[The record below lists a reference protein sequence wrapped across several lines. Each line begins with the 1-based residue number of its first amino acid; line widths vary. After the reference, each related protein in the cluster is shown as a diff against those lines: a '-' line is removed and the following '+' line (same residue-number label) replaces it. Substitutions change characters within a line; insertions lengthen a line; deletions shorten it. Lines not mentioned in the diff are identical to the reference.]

1 MWRKSKVPHFI
12 DPSSTSAPLQNRD
25 TSRPSAWIVTWST
38 VAVQSTGSNSSG
50 RVSSE

>member
-1 MWRKSKVPHFI
+1 MWRKSRVPYFI
-12 DPSSTSAPLQNRD
+12 DPSSASTPLQNRSA
-25 TSRPSAWIVTWST
+25 SRPSAWIVTWST